1 MAQNASKWLTNT
13 EYDLCLWS
21 LWWPNLE
28 PCPSPDGKLT
38 TNRGGVPRNPQI
50 CKENCACVAKKH
62 RNVFVEKTTRSIS
75 KIPMFFSHSSI
86 VCCLLNSLKRN
97 VSANDGTGSVVS
109 FHPGKIWTKHQCWR
123 HSRDPPI
130 VRANMAATTP
140 GGIWR
145 WWRLQSMIYLL
156 FQGLVF
162 NTNVLFLRSNALMPC
177 LLFHLCHVFFCRDL
191 TPVLPVATWC
201 LEGGSN
207 KIDSVKC
214 SCGYQKILKSE
225 LYYLLW
231 IVFYSYIN
239 AVASNVNCSCG

>member
-1 MAQNASKWLTNT
+1 MSQNGWPTLSMTYACDLFGNLILSHAHLPTENWQLT
-13 EYDLCLWS
+13 
-21 LWWPNLE
+21 
-28 PCPSPDGKLT
+28 
-38 TNRGGVPRNPQI
+38 
-50 CKENCACVAKKH
+50 VAGFPATHKSAKRTVHAWQKKH

-130 VRANMAATTP
+130 VRANMAAAIP
-140 GGIWR
+140 CGIWR
-145 WWRLQSMIYLL
+145 WIYLL

-162 NTNVLFLRSNALMPC
+162 NTNLLFLRSNVLVPC
-177 LLFHLCHVFFCRDL
+177 LLFHLCHVFS
-191 TPVLPVATWC
+191 VGISLPSFRWLLGV
-201 LEGGSN
+201 EGGN

-214 SCGYQKILKSE
+214 SCGYQKILKSDI
-225 LYYLLW
+225 YLLDVDS
-231 IVFYSYIN
+231 IS
-239 AVASNVNCSCG
+239 